1 MNEYTEL
8 FEFLKANNDLIKNDT
23 NVTKYITKLLNNK
36 EIDLKTAENY

>member
-8 FEFLKANNDLIKNDT
+8 FEFAKANKDLIKNDT
-23 NVTKYITKLLNNK
+23 NVTKYITELLNNK